1 MVFFQQ
7 SPEKQNS
14 KAVNELKIKA
24 KLILKSYKSGMS
36 SLPEWVPADALT
48 KTDTESTLKLKH
60 VLNAVAKKAGFT
72 DWQHAV
78 HVLDGKWHP
87 GEDAGTFWYS
97 PKCQALLNIWC
108 RNLNEAEEQL
118 ADLPDAILF
127 PYKKQFIVANE
138 NFMAALGLDMH
149 YRKLKQDGRRNMA
162 TTQDRLTWDEIAL
175 ARITDIFK
183 R

>member
-1 MVFFQQ
+1 MVFFQNP
-7 SPEKQNS
+7 PEKQNS

-24 KLILKSYKSGMS
+24 KLILKSYKSGTS
-36 SLPEWVPADALT
+36 SLPDWVPADALT

-60 VLNAVAKKAGFT
+60 ILNAVAKKAGFM

-78 HVLDGKWHP
+78 HVLDGKWFP

-97 PKCQALLNIWC
+97 PKCQVLLNIWC
-108 RNLNEAEEQL
+108 RDLTEAEEQL

-138 NFMAALGLDMH
+138 NFAAAIGLDAH
-149 YRKLKQDGRRNMA
+149 YNTLKQQGRRNIA
-162 TTQDRLTWDEIAL
+162 LTEDRLTWDEIAL
-175 ARITDIFK
+175 ARIADIFT